1 MIQID
6 FVTKSKKEYK
16 KEYKEYNLEYKE
28 YTEYTEYTKKFVLAK
43 KKKCTL
49 LYSKEYNLVTL
60 DTIAIVFDISNE
72 KHPFFHLNGV
82 NGSIDLEACGIG
94 VEDVIFLYLILN
106 AIIRTIFIE

>member
-1 MIQID
+1 MLFLKKSKVIQID

-28 YTEYTEYTKKFVLAK
+28 YTEYTKKFVLAK

-60 DTIAIVFDISNE
+60 VNLVRVNLCITKAKMSIKIVFN
-72 KHPFFHLNGV
+72 
-82 NGSIDLEACGIG
+82 
-94 VEDVIFLYLILN
+94 
-106 AIIRTIFIE
+106 

>member
-1 MIQID
+1 MLFLKKSKVIQID

-60 DTIAIVFDISNE
+60 KQTTSN
-72 KHPFFHLNGV
+72 
-82 NGSIDLEACGIG
+82 LEVVC
-94 VEDVIFLYLILN
+94 F
-106 AIIRTIFIE
+106 